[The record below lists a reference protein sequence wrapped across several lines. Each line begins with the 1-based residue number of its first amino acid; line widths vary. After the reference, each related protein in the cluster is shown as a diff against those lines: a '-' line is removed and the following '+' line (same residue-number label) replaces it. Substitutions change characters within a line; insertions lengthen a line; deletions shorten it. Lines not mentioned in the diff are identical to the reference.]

1 MSAPSI
7 SSSTEP
13 KAKIPKAKK
22 SITIPN
28 INAMVLVGEGTSAS
42 VATASSLPPQE
53 LSKYQK
59 MTDKEH
65 ILKKPDTYIGS
76 IEMTEASTFVYD
88 SVTSSIVERTIHYIP
103 GLYKLFDEGAVNSRD
118 HFVRQEQAIRDAKPN
133 ALPVTCIEFEISE
146 DGTISITND
155 GNGIDVAQHPEH
167 KLWIPEM
174 IFGHLRTS
182 TNYDENKKEKI
193 VGGKNGFGFKL
204 VLIWSSWGRVET
216 VDHVRGLKYIQEF
229 KNNLD
234 EICPPKITKCTTTKP
249 YTKVSFR
256 PDYARFG
263 VEGLTPDMRALFEK
277 RVYDIAAI
285 TDKTVKVKYNGAVIP
300 VKHFQQYIDLYIG
313 AKGETKRI
321 YEAPDSRWEYVVSL
335 APHGEFQQ
343 VSFVN
348 GIYTQKGGKHVEYI
362 MNQIVRKLTEYIKAK
377 KKVDVKPTT
386 IKEQLAIFLRCDI
399 DNPSFSSQSKDEMGT
414 AVASFGSTCKVSDD
428 FIEKLAKMGVM
439 DAACALTE
447 VKENKAAKKTDGT
460 KTRTIR
466 GIPKLIDANYAG
478 TEKSAQCTIIF
489 CEGDSAKA
497 GIVSGL
503 SREDRNLIGVYPMKG
518 KMMNTRGEAVK
529 KIAENNEIT
538 EIKQI
543 LGLEVGRKYTPDDVK
558 YRLRYGK
565 VLFMTDQDLDGSHIK
580 GLGINMF
587 QNEWASLT
595 EIPGFIGFMNTPILK
610 AKKGTQEKV
619 FYSEGEY
626 RAWKEAS
633 ESTEGGSGASHTQPS
648 GWSVKYYKGLGTSTG
663 KEFKE
668 YFEHKKIVDFTHS
681 GEACDNAIDMVF
693 NKKRAD
699 DRKTWLATYSRDR
712 YLDTLQPSVTYQKF
726 INDEMIHFS
735 KYDCDR
741 SIPNLMDGLKISLRK
756 ILFSAFKK
764 NLKSEIKVAQ
774 FSGYV
779 SEHSGY
785 HHGEASLN
793 AAIVGM
799 AQNFV
804 GSNNINLFEPNGQFG
819 CIDPETPVFLWNG
832 TIEKAKNIKVG
843 DKLIGDDGECRTV
856 SKLTEG
862 VDEMYEVSNGNMDN
876 YTVNSHHILT
886 VYYSGHKS
894 IFWKESSKSWHMS
907 YFDDTTKKVK
917 SISSSTVETA
927 TGKHFNKS
935 RLSKEDAYKKVLE
948 FSNTVPDNNIFDI
961 NVQQYLSLP
970 SSVKKNVKGIINTS
984 VIQWEEQELP
994 IDPYILGLWLGD
1006 GMSKCNAF
1014 ASMDTEI
1021 IKSWAI
1027 WTDTIGC
1034 EICHVKN
1041 IPPHEN
1047 HSFYIRR
1054 RGSSKETIPSIGD
1067 ATHSRANCIGC
1078 LTSKHI
1084 CNACDWTFEKQNN
1097 YIKGEGKN
1105 SNGHNVVNL
1114 NPVTELFKK
1123 HNLYNNKH
1131 VPDKYIVNSEEN
1143 RLKLLA
1149 GMIDTDGCLKKQ
1161 NDCYCYEISQCEKR
1175 KYLLESFRIIA
1186 GSLGFRAKLL
1196 KAANNM
1202 FSLLI
1207 TGDNIHKIPVKLPR
1221 KQIINQKRLRNNYT
1235 HQIEIKSIGR
1245 GPFCGW
1251 NIDKNERFLLGDFTI
1266 THNTRLQGGSDS
1278 ASERYIFTQLN
1289 KLTRLIYRSED
1300 DAILTYLDDDGQS
1313 VEPIYYVPIIPMV
1326 LVNGTK
1332 GIGTGFSTEI
1342 MCYNPS
1348 QIIAYIK
1355 YKLAGASA
1363 STPAPTI
1370 EPFYKNFKGTIRRVG
1385 DTKYLLKGCY
1395 TILDDKKI
1403 RITELPVGTWTDNYK
1418 KFLENLIEPPHT
1430 AAGGKDKDSTAH
1442 TAPIVK
1448 EYNDMSTDTHV
1459 DITVTMAANIIKT
1472 YSEKATEFE
1481 CNMLEKVLG
1490 LYTTQSTTNM
1500 NLFDAKEKLVKYSNA
1515 EEIVDSY
1522 SITRLEFYGK
1532 RKDALIAALRKEL
1545 MVLSNRAR
1553 YITELLEDTIDLR
1566 RKTNKQL
1573 VDLLK
1578 ERKYDSM
1585 DAKDASKDENGEDES
1600 SCGQGYKYLLKLPM
1614 DSVSEE
1620 NVKKLLNEKEKK
1632 EKELSELSSKTVE
1645 QMWMKDLEE
1654 LEVEYNKFMEAT
1666 TYPHSATSESATKVG
1681 GGGGAT
1687 KAKKVKVKTKE

>member
-1 MSAPSI
+1 MSTPTVAPSK
-7 SSSTEP
+7 S
-13 KAKIPKAKK
+13 KK
-22 SITIPN
+22 SIQLPK
-28 INAMVLVGEGTSAS
+28 INTSVLVSGDGDGDGS
-42 VATASSLPPQE
+42 VVAPVTAPTQE
-53 LSKYQK
+53 LAKYQK
-59 MTDKEH
+59 MSDKEH

-76 IEMTEASTFVYD
+76 IEMTEAETFVYD
-88 SVTSSIVERTIHYIP
+88 SATSSIVHRTIHYIP

-133 ALPVTCIEFEISE
+133 ALPVTCIEFEISD

-204 VLIWSSWGRVET
+204 VLIWSSWGRIET
-216 VDHVRGLKYIQEF
+216 VDHIRGLKYIQEF

-234 EICPPKITKCTTTKP
+234 EICPPKIAKCTTSKP

-263 VEGLTPDMRALFEK
+263 IEGLTPDMRALFEK
-277 RVYDIAAI
+277 RIYDIAAI
-285 TDKTVKVKYNGAVIP
+285 TDKSVKVKYNGALIP

-321 YEAPDSRWEYVVSL
+321 YEAPDARWEYVVSL
-335 APHGEFQQ
+335 APNGEFQH

-362 MNQIVRKLTEYIKAK
+362 MNQIVRKLTEYIKTK

-414 AVASFGSTCKVSDD
+414 AVASFGSTCKVSDE

-503 SREDRNLIGVYPMKG
+503 SREDRNFIGVYPMKG
-518 KMMNTRGEAVK
+518 KMMNTRGEALK

-587 QNEWASLT
+587 QSEWASLT

-610 AKKGTQEKV
+610 AKKGAQEKV
-619 FYSEGEY
+619 FYNEGEY
-626 RAWKEAS
+626 RAWKEAN
-633 ESTEGGSGASHTQPS
+633 EAAEAAGGGGSVATANTQPS
-648 GWSVKYYKGLGTSTG
+648 GWNIKYYKGLGTSTG

-681 GEACDNAIDMVF
+681 GAACDNAIDMVF

-804 GSNNINLFEPNGQFG
+804 GSNNINLFEPNGQHG
-819 CIDPETPVFLWNG
+819 
-832 TIEKAKNIKVG
+832 
-843 DKLIGDDGECRTV
+843 
-856 SKLTEG
+856 
-862 VDEMYEVSNGNMDN
+862 
-876 YTVNSHHILT
+876 
-886 VYYSGHKS
+886 
-894 IFWKESSKSWHMS
+894 
-907 YFDDTTKKVK
+907 
-917 SISSSTVETA
+917 
-927 TGKHFNKS
+927 S
-935 RLSKEDAYKKVLE
+935 RL
-948 FSNTVPDNNIFDI
+948 
-961 NVQQYLSLP
+961 
-970 SSVKKNVKGIINTS
+970 KG
-984 VIQWEEQELP
+984 
-994 IDPYILGLWLGD
+994 
-1006 GMSKCNAF
+1006 
-1014 ASMDTEI
+1014 
-1021 IKSWAI
+1021 
-1027 WTDTIGC
+1027 
-1034 EICHVKN
+1034 
-1041 IPPHEN
+1041 
-1047 HSFYIRR
+1047 
-1054 RGSSKETIPSIGD
+1054 
-1067 ATHSRANCIGC
+1067 
-1078 LTSKHI
+1078 
-1084 CNACDWTFEKQNN
+1084 
-1097 YIKGEGKN
+1097 GK
-1105 SNGHNVVNL
+1105 
-1114 NPVTELFKK
+1114 
-1123 HNLYNNKH
+1123 
-1131 VPDKYIVNSEEN
+1131 
-1143 RLKLLA
+1143 
-1149 GMIDTDGCLKKQ
+1149 
-1161 NDCYCYEISQCEKR
+1161 
-1175 KYLLESFRIIA
+1175 
-1186 GSLGFRAKLL
+1186 
-1196 KAANNM
+1196 
-1202 FSLLI
+1202 
-1207 TGDNIHKIPVKLPR
+1207 
-1221 KQIINQKRLRNNYT
+1221 
-1235 HQIEIKSIGR
+1235 
-1245 GPFCGW
+1245 
-1251 NIDKNERFLLGDFTI
+1251 
-1266 THNTRLQGGSDS
+1266 DS
-1278 ASERYIFTQLN
+1278 ASERYIFTQFN

-1300 DAILTYLDDDGQS
+1300 DATLTYLDDDGQS
-1313 VEPIYYVPIIPMV
+1313 VEPIYYVPVIPMV

-1342 MCYNPS
+1342 MCYNTV
-1348 QIIAYIK
+1348 QIIAYLRH
-1355 YKLAGASA
+1355 KLMEASA
-1363 STPAPTI
+1363 PAPTI
-1370 EPFYKNFKGTIRRVG
+1370 EPFYKNFRGEIRRVG
-1385 DTKYLLKGCY
+1385 DSKYLLKGCY
-1395 TILDDKKI
+1395 TILDDKKL
-1403 RITELPVGTWTDNYK
+1403 RITELPIGPWTDDYK
-1418 KFLENLIEPPHT
+1418 IFLENLIEPP
-1430 AAGGKDKDSTAH
+1430 AGSKDKDKDGAASS
-1442 TAPIVK
+1442 APIVK

-1472 YSEKATEFE
+1472 YSEKAAEYDCT
-1481 CNMLEKVLG
+1481 MLEKVLG
-1490 LYTTQSTTNM
+1490 LYSTQSTTNM
-1500 NLFDAKEKLVKYSNA
+1500 NLFDANEKLVKYGNA
-1515 EEIVDSY
+1515 EEIADAY
-1522 SITRLEFYGK
+1522 SVTRLAFYGK
-1532 RKDALIAALRKEL
+1532 RKDALIVGLRKEL

-1573 VDLLK
+1573 VELLK
-1578 ERKYDSM
+1578 ERKYDSI
-1585 DAKDASKDENGEDES
+1585 DAQSGDEKGEDDS
-1600 SCGQGYKYLLKLPM
+1600 SSSSSSSSSGQGYKYLLKLPM

-1632 EKELSELSSKTVE
+1632 EAELSELTSKTVE
-1645 QMWMKDLEE
+1645 QMWLKDLEE
-1654 LEVEYNKFMEAT
+1654 LEVEYNKFIEAT
-1666 TYPHSATSESATKVG
+1666 TYSATGESAAKM
-1681 GGGGAT
+1681 GA
-1687 KAKKVKVKTKE
+1687 VKVKKAKAK

>member
-1 MSAPSI
+1 MSNTIEVATTS
-7 SSSTEP
+7 
-13 KAKIPKAKK
+13 KQKIPKLAKPLN
-22 SITIPN
+22 IPKIN
-28 INAMVLVGEGTSAS
+28 IASTVSHLVGEAQPPLVAS
-42 VATASSLPPQE
+42 PAQSQE
-53 LSKYQK
+53 LAKYQK
-59 MTDKEH
+59 MSDKEH

-76 IEMTEASTFVYD
+76 IEMTEAETFVYN
-88 SVTSSIVERTIHYIP
+88 SATSSIVQRTINYIP

-118 HFVRQEQAIRDAKPN
+118 HFVRQEQAIRDAKPG
-133 ALPVTCIEFEISE
+133 AIPVTCIEFEISD

-216 VDHVRGLKYIQEF
+216 VDHIRGLKYIQEF

-277 RVYDIAAI
+277 RIYDIAAI
-285 TDKTVKVKYNGAVIP
+285 TDKSVKVKYNGALIP

-313 AKGETKRI
+313 AKGDTKRI
-321 YEAPDSRWEYVVSL
+321 YEAPDPRWEYVVSL
-335 APHGEFQQ
+335 APNGEFQQ

-362 MNQIVRKLTEYIKAK
+362 MNQIVRKLSEYIKTK

-503 SREDRNLIGVYPMKG
+503 SREDRNIIGVYPMKG
-518 KMMNTRGEAVK
+518 KMMNTRGEPVK
-529 KIAENNEIT
+529 KIAENNEIM

-580 GLGINMF
+580 GLGINLF
-587 QNEWASLT
+587 QNEWSTLT

-626 RAWKEAS
+626 RAWKE
-633 ESTEGGSGASHTQPS
+633 STEGGGSASGGTGVSTATHTQPS
-648 GWSVKYYKGLGTSTG
+648 GWTTKYYKGLGTSTG

-668 YFEHKKIVDFTHS
+668 YFENKKIVDFTHS

-712 YLDTLQPSVTYQKF
+712 YLDTLQPSVTYEKF

-764 NLKSEIKVAQ
+764 NLKNEIKVAQ

-804 GSNNINLFEPNGQFG
+804 GSNNINLFEPNGQLG
-819 CIDPETPVFLWNG
+819 
-832 TIEKAKNIKVG
+832 
-843 DKLIGDDGECRTV
+843 
-856 SKLTEG
+856 
-862 VDEMYEVSNGNMDN
+862 
-876 YTVNSHHILT
+876 
-886 VYYSGHKS
+886 
-894 IFWKESSKSWHMS
+894 
-907 YFDDTTKKVK
+907 
-917 SISSSTVETA
+917 
-927 TGKHFNKS
+927 S
-935 RLSKEDAYKKVLE
+935 RL
-948 FSNTVPDNNIFDI
+948 
-961 NVQQYLSLP
+961 
-970 SSVKKNVKGIINTS
+970 KG
-984 VIQWEEQELP
+984 
-994 IDPYILGLWLGD
+994 
-1006 GMSKCNAF
+1006 
-1014 ASMDTEI
+1014 
-1021 IKSWAI
+1021 
-1027 WTDTIGC
+1027 
-1034 EICHVKN
+1034 
-1041 IPPHEN
+1041 
-1047 HSFYIRR
+1047 
-1054 RGSSKETIPSIGD
+1054 
-1067 ATHSRANCIGC
+1067 
-1078 LTSKHI
+1078 
-1084 CNACDWTFEKQNN
+1084 
-1097 YIKGEGKN
+1097 GK
-1105 SNGHNVVNL
+1105 
-1114 NPVTELFKK
+1114 
-1123 HNLYNNKH
+1123 
-1131 VPDKYIVNSEEN
+1131 
-1143 RLKLLA
+1143 
-1149 GMIDTDGCLKKQ
+1149 
-1161 NDCYCYEISQCEKR
+1161 
-1175 KYLLESFRIIA
+1175 
-1186 GSLGFRAKLL
+1186 
-1196 KAANNM
+1196 
-1202 FSLLI
+1202 
-1207 TGDNIHKIPVKLPR
+1207 
-1221 KQIINQKRLRNNYT
+1221 
-1235 HQIEIKSIGR
+1235 
-1245 GPFCGW
+1245 
-1251 NIDKNERFLLGDFTI
+1251 
-1266 THNTRLQGGSDS
+1266 DS

-1289 KLTRLIYRSED
+1289 KLTRLIYRPED
-1300 DAILTYLDDDGQS
+1300 DNTLTYLDDDGLS
-1313 VEPIYYVPIIPMV
+1313 VEPIYYVPIIPMI

-1332 GIGTGFSTEI
+1332 GIGTGFSTDI
-1342 MCYNPS
+1342 MCYNPA

-1355 YKLAGASA
+1355 HKLVGAAASESA
-1363 STPAPTI
+1363 PTPTPTI
-1370 EPFYKNFKGTIRRVG
+1370 EPFYKNFKGTIRRVS
-1385 DTKYLLKGCY
+1385 DTRYLFKGCY

-1403 RITELPVGTWTDNYK
+1403 RITELPIGTWTDDYK
-1418 KFLENLIEPPHT
+1418 SFLENLIEPQ
-1430 AAGGKDKDSTAH
+1430 ASGGKDKDGAANS
-1442 TAPIVK
+1442 APIVK

-1500 NLFDAKEKLVKYSNA
+1500 NLFDSKEKLIKYSSA

-1522 SITRLEFYGK
+1522 SITRLEFYVK

-1585 DAKDASKDENGEDES
+1585 DAGKDAKDADEPS
-1600 SCGQGYKYLLKLPM
+1600 GQQGQQGYKYLLKLPM

-1620 NVKKLLNEKEKK
+1620 NVHKLLNEKENK

-1645 QMWMKDLEE
+1645 EMWVKDLEE
-1654 LEVEYNKFMEAT
+1654 LEVEYNKFIEAT
-1666 TYPHSATSESATKVG
+1666 TYSATSTNTTTNKAG
-1681 GGGGAT
+1681 GGGGSAGAS
-1687 KAKKVKVKTKE
+1687 KAKKMKSK